1 MQGNAIAYSIGM
13 AGLPWVIMSE
23 VCTFFAI
30 LLRGILHEQV
40 GLYPYFSNEFP
51 FQIFPINVK
60 GTGGSLVT
68 IVRWSCS
75 WISTYSF
82 NFMTEWSTAGNHL
95 SFVPFQFF
103 DGMDYCSH
111 YQFKFFFFFFYCS
124 IFCKYIWIFWPFYV
138 RNIFHI
144 FRHLWIDCSIHHKTG
159 TRDQGEGSG
168 RNTGIND
175 PISAIR
181 LCWSKTLIEFYDN
194 TCYLKRIICNW

>member
-111 YQFKFFFFFFYCS
+111 YQFKFFYFYFIALFFVNISEFSGHSMSGTFFIY
-124 IFCKYIWIFWPFYV
+124 
-138 RNIFHI
+138 
-144 FRHLWIDCSIHHKTG
+144 
-159 TRDQGEGSG
+159 SG
-168 RNTGIND
+168 ICGLTV
-175 PISAIR
+175 
-181 LCWSKTLIEFYDN
+181 LF
-194 TCYLKRIICNW
+194 IIKLVPETKGKALEEIQASMTQFLR

>member
-1 MQGNAIAYSIGM
+1 MLRVRAAALWPQWDGPVLGLVHTVSILWQNG
-13 AGLPWVIMSE
+13 VQ
-23 VCTFFAI
+23 
-30 LLRGILHEQV
+30 QV
-40 GLYPYFSNEFP
+40 TICLLYP
-51 FQIFPINVK
+51 
-60 GTGGSLVT
+60 
-68 IVRWSCS
+68 
-75 WISTYSF
+75 F
-82 NFMTEWSTAGNHL
+82 NFLMEWIIVLTINS
-95 SFVPFQFF
+95 S
-103 DGMDYCSH
+103 
-111 YQFKFFFFFFYCS
+111 FFFFFYCS

-181 LCWSKTLIEFYDN
+181 LCWSKTLIEFYNN